1 MAFGDDPVCSGW
13 DVINRVNNDHM
24 RCFHFLAAI
33 GDFDGEGLTMA
44 ARFARKRSFI
54 DNPMFKKMMRLDCAK
69 KHLEHYTKP
78 RGEKVSAKLMRMV
91 TQRSAPALGDGTPST
106 SCSEALERTP
116 APVGTPPVLHIT
128 RDPADCEYYNVLSV
142 DAAAQTIDTIPPG
155 DASCLMPLCS
165 PADVL
170 DLGLASTL
178 QGMTNHVQACVEQCK
193 GLLLDATPAAGL
205 ELEQNTLHSD
215 SNTDCAHFLD
225 WLDSQ
230 KDEMRDITAQL
241 EEVLLCI
248 VADAENDLQLSEVS
262 GDVVP
267 IYVFEVLC
275 HPALATYVR
284 HMRRTWSCTDS
295 YFTGLFHREF
305 PWELMASIHSKF
317 RSAQVCTALV
327 AGTAKP
333 GPERGKVRFADQ
345 LHQLR
350 RSDPAFGLLEG
361 GGST

>member
-1 MAFGDDPVCSGW
+1 
-13 DVINRVNNDHM
+13 
-24 RCFHFLAAI
+24 
-33 GDFDGEGLTMA
+33 
-44 ARFARKRSFI
+44 
-54 DNPMFKKMMRLDCAK
+54 
-69 KHLEHYTKP
+69 
-78 RGEKVSAKLMRMV
+78 
-91 TQRSAPALGDGTPST
+91 
-106 SCSEALERTP
+106 
-116 APVGTPPVLHIT
+116 
-128 RDPADCEYYNVLSV
+128 
-142 DAAAQTIDTIPPG
+142 
-155 DASCLMPLCS
+155 MPLCS
-165 PADVL
+165 PADFL
-170 DLGLASTL
+170 DFGLASTL

-248 VADAENDLQLSEVS
+248 VADAENDLQLSD
-262 GDVVP
+262 DVVP
-267 IYVFEVLC
+267 IFVFEVLC
-275 HPALATYVR
+275 HPGLATYV
-284 HMRRTWSCTDS
+284 HHIRRTCYCTDS
-295 YFTGLFHREF
+295 YLTELYHRGL
-305 PWELMASIHSKF
+305 PWGLMASIHSKF